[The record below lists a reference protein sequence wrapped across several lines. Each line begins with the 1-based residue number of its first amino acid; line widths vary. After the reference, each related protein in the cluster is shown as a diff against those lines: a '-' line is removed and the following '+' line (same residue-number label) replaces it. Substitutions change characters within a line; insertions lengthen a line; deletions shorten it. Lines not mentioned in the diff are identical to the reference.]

1 MNMRGELC
9 SGNKTTYS
17 SLLPYR
23 EQKQLGGMLVLSSLD
38 WTNRVAAM
46 RNINT
51 IQLELYILDI
61 VILI

>member
-1 MNMRGELC
+1 MILLC

-23 EQKQLGGMLVLSSLD
+23 EQKQLGGMLVLSLD

-61 VILI
+61 VVLV